1 MHDVRRHIYPIPKT
15 TMIQRRQT
23 MKQSGAL
30 TKFHLGIMIVMML
43 GTIGAAI
50 HFIVDAVKAATLTDR
65 CSNLTNVLLMAFVL
79 SMLITG
85 AVYLIQN
92 FDKKAAKFYKAFM
105 LLHVGVCALTVI
117 VDLAFY
123 TVTPLLIV
131 ICFLTAIKGCD
142 LLLLTFGKDLGK
154 QKTWILFYVIL
165 GLDAAALLLSII
177 NMSQIGFD
185 FSFTGYVTALI
196 ADGTIGLSIRGKYK
210 NKEAR
215 GSH

>member
-1 MHDVRRHIYPIPKT
+1 
-15 TMIQRRQT
+15 

-43 GTIGAAI
+43 GTIGATV

-131 ICFLTAIKGCD
+131 ICILTAIKGCD
-142 LLLLTFGKDLGK
+142 LLLLTFGKEQAK
-154 QKTWILFYVIL
+154 QKKGIMLYDVL
-165 GLDAAALLLSII
+165 VGPVGGALLLSI
-177 NMSQIGFD
+177 
-185 FSFTGYVTALI
+185 
-196 ADGTIGLSIRGKYK
+196 
-210 NKEAR
+210 NKT
-215 GSH
+215 

>member
-1 MHDVRRHIYPIPKT
+1 MILDDPSIPSQKLPV
-15 TMIQRRQT
+15 IQRRQS

-30 TKFHLGIMIVMML
+30 TKFHLGIMILMML
-43 GTIGAAI
+43 GTIGATV
-50 HFIVDAVKAATLTDR
+50 HFIVDAVKSATLIER
-65 CSNLTNVLLMAFVL
+65 WSNLTNVLLMAFVL
-79 SMLITG
+79 SMLIMG
-85 AVYLIQN
+85 SVYLVKN

-131 ICFLTAIKGCD
+131 ICILTAIKGCD

-165 GLDAAALLLSII
+165 GLDVVALLLSII
-177 NMSQIGFD
+177 NMSQVGFD
-185 FSFTGYVTALI
+185 FSFTGYVTALV

-210 NKEAR
+210 HKEDR